1 MKWASTFSGEL
12 ANSAFYFSPFGN
24 VNNDNKSIVNASLG
38 QSEQC
43 LWKPW
48 VYEERLQVATKVK
61 AKRKELGQTRLA
73 KSTKR
78 TKLLDYIRGL
88 NSRQEITPLLG
99 PLVDKIFAEPL
110 HNSNN
115 ACQQLHELMLVHA
128 NDNSKLAPNCTN
140 PVRDVPGCALA
151 SRLTEKLG
159 LVDCT
164 RRLKSGAPRD
174 RRDPSPI
181 DSQGKRRE
189 SSATILCLS

>member
-1 MKWASTFSGEL
+1 MPMEA
-12 ANSAFYFSPFGN
+12 
-24 VNNDNKSIVNASLG
+24 
-38 QSEQC
+38 
-43 LWKPW
+43 W
-48 VYEERLQVATKVK
+48 VYEEWLQVATKVK
-61 AKRKELGQTRLA
+61 AKRKELDQTGLG

-78 TKLLDYIRGL
+78 TELLDYIKCL
-88 NSRQEITPLLG
+88 NSHQEITSLLG

-151 SRLTEKLG
+151 SHLTNLERIG

-174 RRDPSPI
+174 RRDSSPI